1 MFGGLPMNPLL
12 KWMMYSPR
20 GWALDKAFVRWTGV
34 SPMNYMF
41 SKENGYPVAPA
52 LYLVTKG
59 AKTGLRRSVA
69 LPYFL
74 IDGVY
79 HLVGSAGGA
88 PKDPGWAA
96 NLKKNPDAFIKV
108 KLKGMNAK
116 VETLQGEARAK
127 AWDEI
132 ARRMPI
138 YPIYQSRTTRE
149 LPVFALTVQ

>member
-1 MFGGLPMNPLL
+1 MNPLL

-52 LYLVTKG
+52 LYLETTG

-74 IDGVY
+74 IDGKY

-132 ARRMPI
+132 AQRMPI